1 MKNNKTHIIMNK
13 NTYISP
19 EAHIIYL
26 DFELAVAS
34 WQDGKKGNNS
44 LNMDQYDDIDDFA

>member
-1 MKNNKTHIIMNK
+1 MNK

-34 WQDGKKGNNS
+34 SWRDGKKGNNS